1 MKNEQSGYQLVC
13 VSPRWVKCFTID
25 RSKTLYNSLTFTTY
39 FAWPGEVEVFSSCE
53 NLWLP
58 ASCTSSLPHS
68 LTQHITWAVF
78 GFCWLTEQ
86 MQPLRNVN
94 GFYFFVLICSNVQ
107 PELELNIAPLP
118 TNPVN
123 GLGPETHLG
132 CFYTHGKP
140 EVTKSWK
147 L

>member
-1 MKNEQSGYQLVC
+1 MGC
-13 VSPRWVKCFTID
+13 VW
-25 RSKTLYNSLTFTTY
+25 LLLTN
-39 FAWPGEVEVFSSCE
+39 PGFPSSSAGTP
-53 NLWLP
+53 L
-58 ASCTSSLPHS
+58 
-68 LTQHITWAVF
+68 
-78 GFCWLTEQ
+78 EQ

-94 GFYFFVLICSNVQ
+94 RNANGFYFFVSICSNVQ

-140 EVTKSWK
+140 EVTKS
-147 L
+147 